1 MAKKPPPP
9 QANKSPTAVL
19 LAGTSVSENAEASVI
34 GNLTASDPNKGDIV
48 TFQVVGVNASL
59 FEAVNVNGLW
69 VLKLKADTSL
79 NYEALTNGTISVDVK
94 ATDSG
99 GLSRTETFS
108 IQVADLNEAPSDVSV
123 ANQVQVAEN
132 TTART
137 LVADFSVV
145 DPDAVEAWIH
155 NVVSVS
161 DSRFEVT
168 DNGLYLKANQ
178 SVDYENLPGGVISL
192 ILTATD
198 TSNSALTFSRSLDVN
213 ITNVNEA
220 PTLTAF
226 PASAVTEDSET
237 YQSIVTLIKD
247 DVDETATNYDLTDWT
262 HLFGTAY
269 TQNGIYGYATLDTTA
284 DTLTYTLD
292 NTDVDTDAL
301 KTGDAEHDKFTVTVT
316 DGALCDS
323 LEVDF
328 TVNGGGGPVY
338 ARPGQFIEALYGTP
352 DQDIFVFDVAS
363 SSVTTLT
370 AIYGFQTGFD
380 RIAWVNTSVAEAP
393 NGFAAV
399 YGPFNGSGDFSSQV
413 PLDNDPNIADGSP
426 VLHVWLD
433 VNTFGYTSFAVRAID
448 AQVLSTDLVIYPND
462 PFLVL

>member
-168 DNGLYLKANQ
+168 DNGL
-178 SVDYENLPGGVISL
+178 
-192 ILTATD
+192 
-198 TSNSALTFSRSLDVN
+198 
-213 ITNVNEA
+213 
-220 PTLTAF
+220 
-226 PASAVTEDSET
+226 
-237 YQSIVTLIKD
+237 
-247 DVDETATNYDLTDWT
+247 
-262 HLFGTAY
+262 
-269 TQNGIYGYATLDTTA
+269 
-284 DTLTYTLD
+284 
-292 NTDVDTDAL
+292 
-301 KTGDAEHDKFTVTVT
+301 
-316 DGALCDS
+316 
-323 LEVDF
+323 
-328 TVNGGGGPVY
+328 
-338 ARPGQFIEALYGTP
+338 
-352 DQDIFVFDVAS
+352 
-363 SSVTTLT
+363 
-370 AIYGFQTGFD
+370 
-380 RIAWVNTSVAEAP
+380 
-393 NGFAAV
+393 
-399 YGPFNGSGDFSSQV
+399 
-413 PLDNDPNIADGSP
+413 
-426 VLHVWLD
+426 
-433 VNTFGYTSFAVRAID
+433 
-448 AQVLSTDLVIYPND
+448 
-462 PFLVL
+462 